1 MTAFGLRKD
10 AKVKTFMNFKDPQD
24 AVDAWEEW
32 MDQQWEL
39 ASNKNLSEFD
49 DVGDAL
55 GAMGWDGYQVPSS
68 DFDVAQDYWVILNR
82 RAMVAVG
89 GARFESQ
96 SSGD

>member
-1 MTAFGLRKD
+1 
-10 AKVKTFMNFKDPQD
+10 MN
-24 AVDAWEEW
+24 AWDECIHEQL
-32 MDQQWEL
+32 DI
-39 ASNKNLSEFD
+39 ARDKNLGSFD

-55 GAMGWDGYQVPSS
+55 GAMGWDGCQVPSS